1 MDAKVREFRK
11 RARLENGGRG
21 GRSLRYSRELRQ
33 EAVAYLSRKKREGV
47 GLAVVA
53 SELGV
58 SSWSLWRWVQESE
71 RRVALVPVEVTETE
85 ESTGLFLVTPRG
97 YRVEGLSEESLLR
110 LVERL
115 G

>member
-1 MDAKVREFRK
+1 MEAKVREFRK
-11 RARLENGGRG
+11 RASRENAGRG
-21 GRSLRYSRELRQ
+21 GRSLRYSHELRQ
-33 EAVAYLSRKKREGV
+33 EAVTYLARKKREGV
-47 GLAVVA
+47 GLARVA

-71 RRVALVPVEVTETE
+71 RRVGLVPVEVTPAE
-85 ESTGLFLVTPRG
+85 ESRELSVVTPRG
-97 YRVEGLSEESLLR
+97 FRVEGLSEEGLLR

>member
-1 MDAKVREFRK
+1 MESEVKGFRK
-11 RARLENGGRG
+11 RARRENGGRG
-21 GRSLRYSRELRQ
+21 GKSLRYSHELRL
-33 EAVAYLSRKKREGV
+33 EAVTYLARKKREGV
-47 GLAVVA
+47 GLARVA

-58 SSWSLWRWVQESE
+58 SSWSLWRWVQESK
-71 RRVALVPVEVTETE
+71 RRVALVPVEVTEAE
-85 ESTGLFLVTPRG
+85 ESRELSVVTPRG